1 MTILGLN
8 GSPRKG
14 GNTELLLD
22 AFFSGVTS
30 TKNEAEILNLSSL
43 RIIGCR
49 ECLDCFQNGI
59 CPINDDMTPLYE
71 KIISAR
77 AVVLASPIFFY
88 GITAWAKAPVDR
100 CQALWARKYVL
111 KTSLTAPGTAKK
123 KGFFISVGG
132 TKGAKMFDGAILTA
146 RYFFDAIDAGYDGEL
161 LFRKID
167 AKLDILNEPGALEAA
182 FQEGVKLAQS
192 IPLSH
197 PERGGET

>member
-8 GSPRKG
+8 GSPRRG
-14 GNTELLLD
+14 GNTELLLN
-22 AFFSGVTS
+22 AFFSGVAS
-30 TKNEAEILNLSSL
+30 TKREGEILNLSSL
-43 RIIGCR
+43 QIIGCR
-49 ECLDCFQNGI
+49 ECLDCFQSGI
-59 CPINDDMTPLYE
+59 CPINDEMTPLYE
-71 KIISAR
+71 KIIAAR

-111 KTSLTAPGTAKK
+111 KTSLTATGAPKK
-123 KGFFISVGG
+123 KGYFISVGG

-167 AKLDILNEPGALEAA
+167 AKADIQNEPGALERA
-182 FQEGVKLAQS
+182 FNEGVILASS
-192 IPLSH
+192 I
-197 PERGGET
+197 EDC

>member
-8 GSPRKG
+8 GSPRQG
-14 GNTELLLD
+14 GNTELLLNS
-22 AFFSGVTS
+22 FFSGVAATHQQG
-30 TKNEAEILNLSSL
+30 EIIDLSALN
-43 RIIGCR
+43 IIGCR
-49 ECLDCFQNGI
+49 ECLNCFQDGS
-59 CPINDDMTPLYE
+59 CPIVDDMAPLYE
-71 KIISAR
+71 KIISAQ

-111 KTSLTAPGTAKK
+111 KTTLTPPGTPKK
-123 KGFFISVGG
+123 KGYFLSVGG

-167 AKLDILNEPGALEAA
+167 AKADILKEPGALEKA
-182 FQEGVKLAQS
+182 FDEGVKLAQS
-192 IPLSH
+192 IAD
-197 PERGGET
+197 